1 MKIEECMAQ
10 YGDYLYRIAY
20 MYTKD
25 PHIAE
30 EVIQDVFMKYHRT
43 NQFDGRASLKTY
55 LTRMTINCCHDHMR
69 WWKVRTPQFLQ
80 PARRA
85 EQGTEYVM
93 IAQVE
98 KDEIVAAL
106 LKLPVKYR
114 EVVFLFFYDDLTVK
128 EISELIHIP
137 VSTVTTRLQRAKEK
151 LRQLLSPSDWEVL
164 RDA

>member
-25 PHIAE
+25 AHIAE
-30 EVIQDVFMKYHRT
+30 EVLQDVFMKYYRT
-43 NQFDGRASLKTY
+43 NQFDGRATLKTY

-69 WWKVRTPQFLQ
+69 WWKMRTPQFLQ
-80 PARRA
+80 PSKKAERA
-85 EQGTEYVM
+85 TEQLM
-93 IAQVE
+93 LAQVE
-98 KDEIVAAL
+98 KDEIVSAL

-114 EVVFLFFYDDLTVK
+114 EVVFLYFYDDLTVK
-128 EISELIHIP
+128 EIGELLHIP
-137 VSTVTTRLQRAKEK
+137 VSTVTTRLQRAKGK
-151 LRQLLSPSDWEVL
+151 LKELLSPSDWEVL